1 MELMRKV
8 QLVACAATAIQR
20 IEFKK
25 DVEKIDRSGSI
36 YILVPD
42 ALLFG
47 SRTHLRWTLLQNKAG
62 ISYTRIR
69 YRWGAPSGIG

>member
-36 YILVPD
+36 YIYIGTGCVAVWIEDASTLDSAAEQSRDLVHQD
-42 ALLFG
+42 
-47 SRTHLRWTLLQNKAG
+47 K
-62 ISYTRIR
+62 I
-69 YRWGAPSGIG
+69 

>member
-25 DVEKIDRSGSI
+25 DVKIDQSGSI
-36 YILVPD
+36 YIYWYRMRCCLDRGRIYVG
-42 ALLFG
+42 LCCRTKQG
-47 SRTHLRWTLLQNKAG
+47 SRTPG
-62 ISYTRIR
+62 
-69 YRWGAPSGIG
+69 